1 MSHIIGRGR
10 YGRETYPIRVPAPAP
25 PPAARYWTPVNVA
38 GPTLGGPIEPFAPI
52 PGARIELTGYAGGD
66 ILGAW
71 TGVVVGIAATGASE
85 DLEYQFVLETDG
97 GDVISPLLVGTFYTD
112 NYHST
117 VAALFSFSRQ
127 VGVVFQAI
135 RVEWR
140 NRGVAENTADL
151 TASEL
156 QAQEVSFT

>member
-1 MSHIIGRGR
+1 MSFIYGHGRYARGTYPERGR
-10 YGRETYPIRVPAPAP
+10 IPTPA
-25 PPAARYWTPVNVA
+25 PAARYWTPVNVA
-38 GPTLGGPIEPFAPI
+38 GPQLGGPIAPFAPI

-71 TGVVVGIAATGASE
+71 TAVIVGIAATGASE

-117 VAALFSFSRQ
+117 VAAAFSFPRQ
-127 VGVVFQAI
+127 AGVGFEAI
-135 RVEWR
+135 LVEWR